1 MEEKSGGIK
10 MDKNPSASCGD
21 PRSDNRKV
29 FGLLYGHNVL
39 G

>member
-1 MEEKSGGIK
+1 MEEKSCENK
-10 MDKNPSASCGD
+10 MDENPPASCGD

-29 FGLLYGHNVL
+29 FGLLYIHNVL